1 MDTLNVE
8 KTKFIT
14 VLTFT
19 FAHEAAIIRGRL
31 ESEGISCFMQDE
43 LTTQVAPFYS
53 NAIGGVKLQVK
64 ESDLN
69 QAIEILKET
78 GYIKEDGWHP
88 SKESPLSDKHA
99 GEQQITR
106 KGKEITCPNCGSEE
120 VVKRKK
126 AGWFFLLTSFLL
138 LPYCIFSP
146 FFHKTYY
153 CFDCKHEFKR
163 KRKKQLI

>member
-1 MDTLNVE
+1 MENE
-8 KTKFIT
+8 KFIT

-19 FAHEAAIIRGRL
+19 FVYEAAIIRGRL
-31 ESEGISCFMQDE
+31 ESEGIPCFVQDE
-43 LTTQVAPFYS
+43 LTIQVAPFYS
-53 NAIGGVKLQVK
+53 NAIGGVKLQVR

-88 SKESPLSDKHA
+88 SKESLLPNKHA
-99 GEQQITR
+99 DEQQITK
-106 KGKEITCPNCGSEE
+106 KGIEIICPNCGSEE
-120 VVKRKK
+120 VVKCKK

-138 LPYCIFSP
+138 LPFCSLFSP

-163 KRKKQLI
+163 NRKNRIF